1 MLKFDRKIK
10 QINFRVYI
18 TTTMNYILFDDG
30 AWNDMLPI
38 SFTRPVA
45 EIRVGILTIHEKWE
59 RYLNSQ
65 LSFLTQQ
72 YLSKKFPIQLQEE
85 NVLVNG
91 SVLPSKELSQ
101 AIQNLKLNEYLIR
114 DKIVIAAR
122 FSSQEVNL
130 VLEEEI
136 TGKKA
141 VEYTSEIIRI
151 DKPYQ
156 VFGLNDQALR
166 DDFKLLTAGRE
177 SQPISESVNVLGKEN
192 IFLEEGAKVEF
203 ATLNAQ
209 NGPIYIG
216 KDAEIMEGVLVRGPL
231 AMCQNSAINMGAKI
245 YGATTL
251 GPYCK
256 CGGELNNV
264 VMIGYSNKAHDGFL
278 GNALIGEW
286 CNIGAD
292 TNNSNLKNN
301 YSQVKLWSYTSESF
315 ARTGL
320 QFCGTIMGDHSKCG
334 INTMLNTGTVI
345 GVSANVYGAGFPR
358 NFIPSFSMGGNHGFK
373 EYRLKAAYEVADLV
387 MKRRALEFD
396 QVEKDIL
403 AEVFEMTKVYRKSF

>member
-1 MLKFDRKIK
+1 
-10 QINFRVYI
+10 
-18 TTTMNYILFDDG
+18 MNYILFDDG
-30 AWNDMLPI
+30 AWNEMRPL

-45 EIRVGILTIHEKWE
+45 EMRVGILTIREKWE
-59 RYLNSQ
+59 RVLASK
-65 LSFLTQQ
+65 LSFLTKE
-72 YLSKKFPIQLQEE
+72 YLSGKFPIRLQDE
-85 NVLVNG
+85 NLLVNG
-91 SVLPSKELSQ
+91 SILPNPKLID
-101 AIQNLKLNEYLIR
+101 AINNLKLDEYLTAGE
-114 DKIVIAAR
+114 VILAAN
-122 FSSQEVNL
+122 FKSEDVNL
-130 VLEEEI
+130 VTEEEI
-136 TGKKA
+136 LGKQT
-141 VEYTSEIIRI
+141 VEYSGEFIRV

-156 VFGLNDQALR
+156 IFELNDQALR
-166 DDFKLLTAGRE
+166 DDFELLTAGRK
-177 SQPISESVNVLGKEN
+177 SQEISGTVNVLGKEN

-209 NGPIYIG
+209 KGPIYIG

-231 AMCQNSAINMGAKI
+231 AMCEHSVLNLGAKV

-264 VMIGYSNKAHDGFL
+264 VMFGYSNKAHDGFL
-278 GNALIGEW
+278 GNAVLGEW

-301 YSQVKLWSYTSESF
+301 YSPVKLWSYTTQSF

-320 QFCGTIMGDHSKCG
+320 QFCGTIMGDHSKLG

-345 GVSANVYGAGFPR
+345 GVSANVFGAGFPR

-373 EYRLKAAYEVADLV
+373 EYRLKATFEVADLV
-387 MKRRALEFD
+387 MQRRGIEFNEI
-396 QVEKDIL
+396 EKNIL
-403 AEVFEMTKVYRKSF
+403 SHIFDMTKDYRKSF

>member
-1 MLKFDRKIK
+1 
-10 QINFRVYI
+10 
-18 TTTMNYILFDDG
+18 MNYILFDDG
-30 AWNDMLPI
+30 AWNDMRPL

-45 EIRVGILTIHEKWE
+45 EMRVGILTIREKWE
-59 RYLNSQ
+59 RLLASK
-65 LSFLTQQ
+65 LSFLTKE
-72 YLSKKFPIQLQEE
+72 YLSEKFPIRLQEE
-85 NVLVNG
+85 NLLVNG
-91 SVLPSKELSQ
+91 SILPNPKLID
-101 AIQNLKLNEYLIR
+101 AINSLKFDEYLIAGE
-114 DKIVIAAR
+114 VVLAAN
-122 FSSQEVNL
+122 FKSEDVNL
-130 VLEEEI
+130 VTEEEI
-136 TGKKA
+136 LGKQA
-141 VEYTSEIIRI
+141 VEYSGEFIRV

-156 VFGLNDQALR
+156 IFGLNDQALR
-166 DDFKLLTAGRE
+166 DDFEMLTAGRK
-177 SQPISESVNVLGKEN
+177 SQEISSTVNVLGKEN

-209 NGPIYIG
+209 KGPIYIG

-231 AMCQNSAINMGAKI
+231 AMCEHSVLNLGAKV

-251 GPYCK
+251 GPFCK

-264 VMIGYSNKAHDGFL
+264 VMFGYSNKAHDGFL
-278 GNALIGEW
+278 GNAVLGEW

-301 YSQVKLWSYTSESF
+301 YSPVKLWSYTSQSF

-320 QFCGTIMGDHSKCG
+320 QFCGTIMGDHSKLG

-373 EYRLKAAYEVADLV
+373 EYRLKATFEVADLV
-387 MKRRALEFD
+387 MQRRGIEFNEI
-396 QVEKDIL
+396 EKSIL
-403 AEVFEMTKVYRKSF
+403 SHVFDMTKDYRKSF